1 MIRKGRRPRRPAKTY
16 QNGPPRAAAPTGME
30 APSMTEKLYYIDSH
44 LRKFEAVV
52 LACEETKKGWALTLD
67 RTAFFPEGG
76 GQMADTGFIG
86 EAKVLDVHEKEGQIL
101 HYTDRAV
108 AAGER
113 VSCRID
119 WEQRYRRMQNHSGE
133 HIVSGLVYREFG
145 FDNVGFH
152 MGPDCMTMDYSG
164 ELSWEQL
171 KEIERLA
178 NEAVRADLP
187 LKIWFPK
194 EEELAALF
202 YRSKLD
208 LKENVRIVEIPG
220 VDRCACCAPHVERT
234 GEVGL
239 VKLLTAERHRGG
251 VRVTAVCGMDAWER
265 VSRYQESVTQISGLL
280 SVPRDRVA
288 GAVERALETQ
298 EKQKERIA
306 SLSLELAQRLA
317 ESQESTEGN
326 LTLFDSILDEVA
338 QRELVNLLM
347 EKAAVAAVFSGGEGE
362 GWRYIIGSRRVDLRK
377 NAKALNAGIQGR
389 GGGSP
394 AMIQGRA
401 AADRESILAFFRDWK
416 PEG

>member
-1 MIRKGRRPRRPAKTY
+1 
-16 QNGPPRAAAPTGME
+16 
-30 APSMTEKLYYIDSH
+30 MTEKLYYIDSH
-44 LRKFEAVV
+44 LRDFEASV
-52 LACEETKKGWALTLD
+52 LSCEETKKGWAMTLD

-86 EAKVLDVHEKEGQIL
+86 EARVTDVHEKDGQIL
-101 HYTDRAV
+101 HYADRPLP
-108 AAGER
+108 AGER

-171 KEIERLA
+171 REIERLA

-187 LKIWFPK
+187 LRIWFP
-194 EEELAALF
+194 EEQELAALF

-220 VDRCACCAPHVERT
+220 VDCCACCAPHVERT

-265 VSRYQESVTQISGLL
+265 MCQYQESVTAISGLL
-280 SVPRDRVA
+280 SVPREKIVS
-288 GAVERALETQ
+288 GVERALETQ

-306 SLSLELAQRLA
+306 ALSLELARRIAEGQEATEENLA
-317 ESQESTEGN
+317 
-326 LTLFDSILDEVA
+326 LFDSILDEVA

-347 EKAAVAAVFSGGEGE
+347 EKAAVAAVFSGSEGE
-362 GWRYIIGSRRVDLRK
+362 GWRYIIGSKRVDLRK

>member
-1 MIRKGRRPRRPAKTY
+1 
-16 QNGPPRAAAPTGME
+16 
-30 APSMTEKLYYIDSH
+30 MTEKLYYIDSH
-44 LRKFEAVV
+44 MREFEAVV
-52 LACEETKKGWALTLD
+52 LSCEETKKGWAMTLD

-86 EAKVLDVHEKEGQIL
+86 EARVTDVHEKDGQIL
-101 HYTDRAV
+101 HYADRPLP
-108 AAGER
+108 AGER

-171 KEIERLA
+171 REIERLA

-187 LKIWFPK
+187 LRIWFP
-194 EEELAALF
+194 EEQELAALF

-220 VDRCACCAPHVERT
+220 VDRCACCAPHVERS

-265 VSRYQESVTQISGLL
+265 ICQYQESVTAVSGLL
-280 SVPRDRVA
+280 SVPREKIVS
-288 GAVERALETQ
+288 GVERALETQ

-306 SLSLELAQRLA
+306 ALSLELARRLA
-317 ESQESTEGN
+317 ESQTETAGN
-326 LTLFDSILDEVA
+326 LALFDSILDEVA

-347 EKAAVAAVFSGGEGE
+347 EKAAVAAVFSGSEGE
-362 GWRYIIGSRRVDLRK
+362 GWRYIIGSKRVDLRK